1 MRWVFYDRTGRLV
14 RDVVAEEVPHGLI
27 PAGWPS
33 PLTALFLAPDADGY
47 YVAMWHIGPA
57 V

>member
-1 MRWVFYDRTGRLV
+1 MFYDRTGLLV
-14 RDVVAEEVPHGLI
+14 RDLVPEEVPHGLI

-33 PLTALFLAPDADGY
+33 PLTALFLAPDGAGY
-47 YVAMWHIGPA
+47 YVAMWRLGPT

>member
-1 MRWVFYDRTGRLV
+1 MFCDSTGLLV
-14 RDVVAEEVPHGLI
+14 RDLVPEEVPHGLI

-33 PLTALFLAPDADGY
+33 PLTALFLAPDGAGY
-47 YVAMWHIGPA
+47 YVAMWRLGPA